1 MVSASAEAATAVV
14 LAMNVVHGLREGQ
27 FFGMNGISH
36 LAGKS
41 RKRRGYHV
49 RGELESV
56 SVVDGLVASVRL
68 RLRLRLILI
77 WDRVVFNHFI
87 LLSGR
92 AFVLAFIIFE
102 YLAFLEV
109 VGTGLFELLLKL
121 LVDLFWGLHV
131 YEINL
136 LVLSERD
143 MRMWCALEYF
153 AH

>member
-36 LAGKS
+36 LAGKF

-56 SVVDGLVASVRL
+56 SVVDGLVAGV

-87 LLSGR
+87 LLSSR

-109 VGTGLFELLLKL
+109 VGPGLFELLLKL

-143 MRMWCALEYF
+143 MRMWYALEYF
-153 AH
+153 VH